1 MSLLK
6 NRKPLPLAFI
16 ILSVLYFIYVV
27 SLGSSKMI
35 GDEIGGDPGGML
47 LPLVLSIFMF
57 IASTILFLTDRVD
70 DSYRSGGVQSPQRGL
85 FALTIV
91 ISILYVVLMRRVGFL
106 LTTNTLLI
114 TLLFAYM
121 REGVKREDLT
131 WWAGGVL
138 SSLALLIGIYS
149 IGRRVTR
156 YLLLAAR
163 QGIIP
168 KFLGSTSVVF
178 AITFVLVG
186 ILFALVFFAGKKLSS
201 KFPATSVFHT
211 LFNAGFIAMVST
223 QLLYL
228 IFRQLFLV
236 ELVRGLIT
244 W

>member
-6 NRKPLPLAFI
+6 NRKPLPLAFM

-27 SLGSSKMI
+27 SLGSSRMI

-57 IASTILFLTDRVD
+57 IASTILFITDRAD
-70 DSYRSGGVQSPQRGL
+70 DSYRSGGVQKSQRGL
-85 FALTIV
+85 FILTIV
-91 ISILYVVLMRRVGFL
+91 VSILYVALMRYVGFL
-106 LTTNTLLI
+106 ITTNTLLV
-114 TLLFAYM
+114 TLTFAYM
-121 REGVKREDLT
+121 REGVKREDLAL
-131 WWAGGVL
+131 WGGGAVGSLILLVL
-138 SSLALLIGIYS
+138 IYS

-163 QGIIP
+163 QGVIP
-168 KFLGSTSVVF
+168 KFLGSTSMAF
-178 AITFVLVG
+178 GITLVLVG
-186 ILFALVFFAGKKLSS
+186 ALFTLVYFGGKKLLSRYDAAA
-201 KFPATSVFHT
+201 PIHA
-211 LFNAGFIAMVST
+211 LFQAGFIAMVST
-223 QLLYL
+223 ELLYL